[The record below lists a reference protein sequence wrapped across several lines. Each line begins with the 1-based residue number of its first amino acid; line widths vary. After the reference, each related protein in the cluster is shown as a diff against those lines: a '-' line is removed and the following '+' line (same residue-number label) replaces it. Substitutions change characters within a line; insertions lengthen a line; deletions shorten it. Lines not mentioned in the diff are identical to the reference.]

1 MWSRTSAVLRRS
13 LSARHP
19 RRKGAIVVLA
29 CIFMVAMLGMV
40 AFSVDVGHV
49 AKTKAELQ
57 RTCDAAALAAA
68 KSLVDGN
75 SAAQAAAENYL
86 SLNKVAGR
94 TLVPANMTVE
104 YGSWNANSKAFTVSS
119 NTPSAIRVTLLDNNE
134 PLFFGRVL
142 NKNSV
147 DLQAQA
153 VAMHQPRDIMLVLDF
168 SASMCYDSQFRNA
181 GTLGQQYVE
190 SCLQQMYSDLGSPV
204 YGSLQFTPQYAT
216 IKGMTPT
223 NGNMAQITTTI
234 QKSGVQVTSTKNIT
248 QVKLQ
253 FTDGST
259 QTISG
264 SGTSGTFKGTGGN
277 ANKTVSIAWVKS
289 GTNDSGNPSGSG
301 ERFGTD
307 ATTLMK
313 AFNLTNVTYPYAGD
327 SWANYFSYVQ
337 SDSYVSSSGY
347 TNMYGYMTWL
357 NYLQANRYSITDTPN
372 LWKTH
377 EQPVGAL
384 KDSVANFMSYIS
396 QANQDDRIGLSI
408 YTYSDQT
415 AYLESGLTPNYS
427 SLATIV
433 AQRQAGHYTG
443 GTNIYNGM
451 KTARTEL
458 EKNGRVNAFK
468 MIVLMTD
475 GVANLPGST
484 TNAKNLVIQEATAA
498 ATDNYPVVTIS
509 MGALADTALM
519 SQVASITNGVYFN
532 IPGGQTA
539 AQYATQLN
547 AVWKQVADNRPL
559 KIVQ

>member
-1 MWSRTSAVLRRS
+1 MWSRTRAAVRRS
-13 LSARHP
+13 LTARHP
-19 RRKGAIVVLA
+19 RRKGTIVVLA

-40 AFSVDVGHV
+40 AFSVDVGYV

-57 RTCDAAALAAA
+57 RACDSSALAAA

-94 TLVPANMTVE
+94 TLDPASMQVE

-147 DLQAQA
+147 NLQAQA

-181 GTLGQQYVE
+181 SNLGLAYVQN
-190 SCLQQMYSDLGSPV
+190 CLQQMYSDLGSPV
-204 YGSLQFTPQYAT
+204 YGTLQFTPQYAT

-223 NGNMAQITTTI
+223 NGNMAQINTTI

-259 QTISG
+259 QTISA
-264 SGTSGTFKGTGGN
+264 SGTSGTFKGTGNN

-301 ERFGTD
+301 ERFGSD

-313 AFNLTNVTYPYAGD
+313 AFGLTNVPYPYAGD

-337 SDSYVSSSGY
+337 SDSYVNSAGY

-357 NYLQANRYSITDTPN
+357 NYLQANQYSVTDTPD

-396 QANQDDRIGLSI
+396 LANQDDRIGLSI

-427 SLATIV
+427 SLSTIV
-433 AQRQAGHYTG
+433 SHRQAGHYTG

-484 TNAKNLVIQEATAA
+484 SNAKTLVIQEANAA
-498 ATDNYPVVTIS
+498 AADNYPVVTIS

-539 AQYATQLN
+539 AQYAAQLN